1 MRLERIGNGK
11 DKREF
16 VKLYET
22 AFPSQER
29 KPFGFME
36 ELVRAG
42 KMDML
47 AILDGVRFVGL
58 AIVLLAGKAA
68 LLDYFAISSSLRN
81 CGYGGQ
87 ALELLLRRYG
97 DRRMILEIEAQDP
110 QADNALER
118 QKRKAFYLRN
128 HVKETGIY
136 AHVYGTDFELLSSDG
151 KLSYGEYVQALEDSM
166 GAACVEKLCPRQ
178 ILKKSTADG
187 TGGRGEK

>member
-1 MRLERIGNGK
+1 MQLEGIGSGK

-16 VKLYET
+16 VELYET

-29 KPFGFME
+29 KPFDFME
-36 ELVRAG
+36 ELARAG
-42 KMDML
+42 KMEML
-47 AILDGVRFVGL
+47 TIRDGERFMGL
-58 AIVLLAGKAA
+58 AAVLLAGKIV
-68 LLDYFAISSSLRN
+68 LLDYFAISPPIRN
-81 CGYGGQ
+81 CGYGSQ

-97 DRRMILEIEAQDP
+97 DRRMILEIEAEDP

-118 QKRKAFYLRN
+118 QKRKAFYLCN

-151 KLSYGEYVQALEDSM
+151 KLSYEEYVQAMVDSM

-178 ILKKSTADG
+178 ILGNSPADVI
-187 TGGRGEK
+187 GGRGEK